1 MADTANLN
9 MISGVPFGA
18 TSSGEKVAL
27 YRLRNREGMEA
38 HIITYGGIVTT
49 LTAPDRKGHFA
60 DVVLGYN
67 SLQGYLKA
75 SPYFGALIGRYG
87 NRIAK
92 GHFILDGKA
101 YQLATNNG
109 PNTLHGGNVGF
120 DKVVWKVAKCETTA
134 DGPKLTLRYTSG
146 DGEEGYPGTLSVT
159 AAYTLGNNNELRV
172 DYKAT
177 TTRATVVN
185 LTQHSYFNL
194 RGHDPCSQGNRPLGD
209 ILSHVVEI
217 DADRFTPVDSTLI
230 PSGELK
236 SVVGTPFDFRTP
248 TPIGARIDADD
259 DQLKNGK
266 GYDHN
271 WVVNRTKPGIARV
284 ATVYEPNTGRV
295 LEIYSTEPG
304 VQFYSGNFL
313 DGTLTGKGGRVYAF
327 RNGFC
332 IEPQHFPDSPNKPQ
346 FPSTVLRPNEIYKNS
361 FINRFSAR

>member
-1 MADTANLN
+1 MADTGNFE

-67 SLQGYLKA
+67 SLQGYLKD

-92 GHFILDGKA
+92 GQFILDGKT

-120 DKVVWKVAKCETTA
+120 DKVVWKVAKSETTA

-159 AAYTLGNNNELRV
+159 AAYTLGNNNELRL
-172 DYKAT
+172 DYTAT
-177 TTRATVVN
+177 TTQSTVVN

-194 RGHDPCSQGNRPLGD
+194 RGHDPCPQGNCPLGD

-248 TPIGARIDADD
+248 TPIGTRIDADD
-259 DQLKNGK
+259 DQLKNGN

-295 LEIYSTEPG
+295 LEIHSTEPG

>member
-1 MADTANLN
+1 M
-9 MISGVPFGA
+9 
-18 TSSGEKVAL
+18 
-27 YRLRNREGMEA
+27 
-38 HIITYGGIVTT
+38 
-49 LTAPDRKGHFA
+49 
-60 DVVLGYN
+60 
-67 SLQGYLKA
+67 
-75 SPYFGALIGRYG
+75 
-87 NRIAK
+87 
-92 GHFILDGKA
+92 
-101 YQLATNNG
+101 
-109 PNTLHGGNVGF
+109 
-120 DKVVWKVAKCETTA
+120 
-134 DGPKLTLRYTSG
+134 
-146 DGEEGYPGTLSVT
+146 
-159 AAYTLGNNNELRV
+159 
-172 DYKAT
+172 
-177 TTRATVVN
+177 
-185 LTQHSYFNL
+185 
-194 RGHDPCSQGNRPLGD
+194 
-209 ILSHVVEI
+209 
-217 DADRFTPVDSTLI
+217 I

-248 TPIGARIDADD
+248 TPIGTRIDADD
-259 DQLKNGK
+259 DQLNNGN